1 MSQNRPARTPLVTW
15 SSAESE
21 EDLLACSD
29 VCLTFFDDFISCI
42 HPIVIV
48 IATGSVGSCET
59 GRDVE
64 SSAEEDV
71 GELGPVVSED
81 ELSRSAGAGHTFR
94 FRCITVFLL
103 PTARNFL
110 IVFDNLLSKPHPRH
124 SIGPVLSPRAPG
136 RLHGHQGAKEGEAR
150 GSPAAEEH
158 PEGCDHRHDTPCEER
173 GTIIRTFG
181 QQ

>member
-1 MSQNRPARTPLVTW
+1 LSQNRPARTPLVTW

-48 IATGSVGSCET
+48 IATGSVGSCEI

-81 ELSRSAGAGHTFR
+81 EISRSAGAGHTFGL
-94 FRCITVFLL
+94 RCITVSLHPAIRELL
-103 PTARNFL
+103 
-110 IVFDNLLSKPHPRH
+110 
-124 SIGPVLSPRAPG
+124 
-136 RLHGHQGAKEGEAR
+136 
-150 GSPAAEEH
+150 
-158 PEGCDHRHDTPCEER
+158 
-173 GTIIRTFG
+173 IIF
-181 QQ
+181 